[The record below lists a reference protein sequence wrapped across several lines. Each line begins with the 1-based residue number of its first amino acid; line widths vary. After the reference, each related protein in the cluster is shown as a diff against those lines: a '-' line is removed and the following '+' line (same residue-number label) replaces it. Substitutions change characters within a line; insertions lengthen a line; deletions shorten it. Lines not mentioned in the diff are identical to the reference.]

1 MSFSHHTS
9 FPCHFLMA
17 LISSLSFLD
26 CGREMS
32 VPIVRTDAEILL
44 DHLFHKQYCKKP
56 SPQFLMYLENTL
68 NSQELGKAWIKLVCS
83 KNCNTWKKDNLSY
96 SGQFSQSLVQN
107 ISSQTIGIDC
117 SPCCNVQ
124 KKSRQAWAVT
134 FCTWLYKSS
143 TAASS
148 CGHTRHS
155 PAQQQLSG
163 TYPLLRC
170 SQTVPEPLSSK
181 LAKVCLYWISTHSS
195 ACISSVGLIYVT
207 PKQ

>member
-17 LISSLSFLD
+17 LISSFSFLD

-44 DHLFHKQYCKKP
+44 DHLCHKQYCKKP

-68 NSQELGKAWIKLVCS
+68 NSQELGTAWIKLLCS
-83 KNCNTWKKDNLSY
+83 KNCNTWKKDNLNY

-117 SPCCNVQ
+117 SPCCNIQ
-124 KKSRQAWAVT
+124 KKIQTGLGSDL
-134 FCTWLYKSS
+134 LY
-143 TAASS
+143 
-148 CGHTRHS
+148 
-155 PAQQQLSG
+155 
-163 TYPLLRC
+163 
-170 SQTVPEPLSSK
+170 
-181 LAKVCLYWISTHSS
+181 LALQKFHSS
-195 ACISSVGLIYVT
+195 IQLWPHKAQPSSVAAIWHIFYAVVRQCLSHCLQNQQKCVYTGFPLT
-207 PKQ
+207 ALLAFHLQD